1 VLYSSWEN
9 MLKSSRQFSVILRV
23 QNCVSS
29 KSLMNLKLWEI
40 VMENCDSLY
49 LLFCELPSLLAQ
61 VCVNLFFH
69 GSFVKVVTYRE
80 EDAFP
85 KQCTPNS
92 SNVDL

>member
-1 VLYSSWEN
+1 MFL
-9 MLKSSRQFSVILRV
+9 
-23 QNCVSS
+23 QNL
-29 KSLMNLKLWEI
+29 LMNLKLWEI

-61 VCVNLFFH
+61 VCVNLLFH

-80 EDAFP
+80 EDVFP
-85 KQCTPNS
+85 KQCAPSS